1 MFFFKSISFSFFIFI
16 FTTCIIHSDTKI
28 EHKIAVIVNEEMIT
42 SFDIIQR
49 MKLSAILNRININ
62 NQNNQIM
69 INNAVDE
76 LIHEKL
82 KKEKINEY
90 EMSIS
95 ENEYIEFENNFF
107 RNNNLEKNALID
119 ILEVNNVKYSE
130 LRDLLENEILWNKLI
145 NNLYFRLTSV
155 SDMEIDEIISK
166 NPNITLEQAKN
177 LVIKRQ
183 LDLKS
188 SKMLRDM
195 LNEATVE
202 YK

>member
-1 MFFFKSISFSFFIFI
+1 M
-16 FTTCIIHSDTKI
+16 
-28 EHKIAVIVNEEMIT
+28 
-42 SFDIIQR
+42 
-49 MKLSAILNRININ
+49 
-62 NQNNQIM
+62 
-69 INNAVDE
+69 
-76 LIHEKL
+76 
-82 KKEKINEY
+82 
-90 EMSIS
+90 
-95 ENEYIEFENNFF
+95 
-107 RNNNLEKNALID
+107 
-119 ILEVNNVKYSE
+119 EVNNVKYSE

-155 SDMEIDEIISK
+155 SNMEIDEIISK

>member
-1 MFFFKSISFSFFIFI
+1 
-16 FTTCIIHSDTKI
+16 
-28 EHKIAVIVNEEMIT
+28 MIT
-42 SFDIIQR
+42 SSDIIQR

-90 EMSIS
+90 EMRIS

-119 ILEVNNVKYSE
+119 ILELNNVKYSE
-130 LRDLLENEILWNKLI
+130 LKDLLENEILWNKLI

-188 SKMLRDM
+188 SKLLRDM
-195 LNEATVE
+195 LNEATIE

>member
-1 MFFFKSISFSFFIFI
+1 
-16 FTTCIIHSDTKI
+16 
-28 EHKIAVIVNEEMIT
+28 MIT

-49 MKLSAILNRININ
+49 MKLNAILNRININ

-107 RNNNLEKNALID
+107 MNNNLEKNALID
-119 ILEVNNVKYSE
+119 ILELNNVKYSG
-130 LRDLLENEILWNKLI
+130 LKDFLENEILWNKLI

-166 NPNITLEQAKN
+166 NPDITLEQAKN